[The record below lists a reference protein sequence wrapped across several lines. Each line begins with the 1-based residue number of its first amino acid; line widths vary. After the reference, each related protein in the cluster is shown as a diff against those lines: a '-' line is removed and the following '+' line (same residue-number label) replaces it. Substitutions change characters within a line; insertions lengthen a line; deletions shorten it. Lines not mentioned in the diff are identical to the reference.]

1 LRRSTAICAT
11 IDVIKTWM
19 EVSRMNLAQ
28 VEAFL
33 ILADE
38 LHFGRTAERLALSQP
53 RVSRLMAALE
63 REVGGA
69 LFERTSRRV
78 RLTPLGIRLHAGW
91 QPGFAQIRAALDDA
105 RAAARQPAGVLRIGF
120 TNTTGGDALTG
131 LVRAFQAR
139 YPDCRVILRETRV
152 SDAYDALRRDDIDVL
167 VSWLA
172 IDEPDL
178 TAGPAIDHRDR
189 ALAVARR
196 HPLAGRGSV
205 SAEDLA
211 DYEMVWTQSVPRAF
225 FDTLV
230 PPHTPSGK
238 PTRRTCITH
247 GLHETFALVASG
259 RVVHPTVTP
268 LPLAQRSDIALVP
281 IGDLPA
287 LPLGLIWCT
296 AHENAR
302 IRAIAEVA
310 ATHSTCLDSSFA
322 PSP

>member
-1 LRRSTAICAT
+1 
-11 IDVIKTWM
+11 
-19 EVSRMNLAQ
+19 MNLAQ
-28 VEAFL
+28 IEAFL
-33 ILADE
+33 MLADE

-78 RLTPLGIRLHAGW
+78 RLTPLGIRLRAGW
-91 QPGFAQIRAALDDA
+91 QPGLAQIRAALDDA
-105 RAAARQPAGVLRIGF
+105 RAAAGQPAGVLRIGF
-120 TNTTGGDALTG
+120 TNTTGGDALTS

-139 YPDCRVILRETRV
+139 YRSCCVILRETRV
-152 SDAYDALRRDDIDVL
+152 GDAYAALRRDDIDVL

-172 IDEPDL
+172 VDEPDL
-178 TAGPAIDHRDR
+178 TTGPAIDHRDR
-189 ALAVARR
+189 ALAVARG
-196 HPLAGRGSV
+196 HPLADRGSV

-211 DYEMVWTQSVPRAF
+211 DHEMVWTQSVPKAF

-230 PPHTPSGK
+230 PPHTPSGR

-281 IGDLPA
+281 IRDLPA

-310 ATHSTCLDSSFA
+310 VTHFACTVQNCAIDLDLGY
-322 PSP
+322 